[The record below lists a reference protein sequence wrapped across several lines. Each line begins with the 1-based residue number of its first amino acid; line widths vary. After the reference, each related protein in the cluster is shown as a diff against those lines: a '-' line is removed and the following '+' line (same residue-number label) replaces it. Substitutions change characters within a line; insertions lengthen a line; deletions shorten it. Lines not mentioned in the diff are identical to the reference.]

1 MREYEIVIVYDLA
14 VNEAGGPDASI
25 DHLKSAVERNDG
37 TVLRTDHWG
46 RRRLAYPIQK
56 QLDADYVLA
65 RVEMNVD
72 GLPRLNSELHIDE
85 KVYRHLIVRADE
97 LPSEDIS
104 APSQSSGSLEGRSSG
119 RTTNKAPAEAAAEAP
134 AEAVEEAPAEATEE
148 APAEA
153 VEEAPAEAVEEEKEE
168 KEEKEGD

>member
-14 VNEAGGPDASI
+14 VNEAGGSDASI
-25 DHLKSAVERNDG
+25 EHLKAAVERNGG
-37 TVLRTDHWG
+37 TVLKTDHWG

-85 KVYRHLIVRADE
+85 QVYRHLIVRADE

-104 APSQSSGSLEGRSSG
+104 APSQSSGSLEVREPDRSV
-119 RTTNKAPAEAAAEAP
+119 TTP
-134 AEAVEEAPAEATEE
+134 VEEAAEEATEEVVEEATEEVAEEATEE
-148 APAEA
+148 AK
-153 VEEAPAEAVEEEKEE
+153 EEES
-168 KEEKEGD
+168 D

>member
-14 VNEAGGPDASI
+14 VNEAGGSDASI
-25 DHLKSAVERNDG
+25 EHLKAAVERNGG
-37 TVLRTDHWG
+37 TVLKTDHWG

-104 APSQSSGSLEGRSSG
+104 APSPSSGSLEVREPDRSA
-119 RTTNKAPAEAAAEAP
+119 TNNAPAE
-134 AEAVEEAPAEATEE
+134 EATEE
-148 APAEA
+148 AA
-153 VEEAPAEAVEEEKEE
+153 EEATEEAAGEVTEEAKEEES
-168 KEEKEGD
+168 D

>member
-14 VNEAGGPDASI
+14 VNEAGGSDASI
-25 DHLKSAVERNDG
+25 EHLKAAVERNGG
-37 TVLRTDHWG
+37 TVLKTDHWG

-104 APSQSSGSLEGRSSG
+104 APSPSSGSLEVREPDRSA
-119 RTTNKAPAEAAAEAP
+119 TNNAPAE
-134 AEAVEEAPAEATEE
+134 EATEE
-148 APAEA
+148 AA
-153 VEEAPAEAVEEEKEE
+153 EEATEEVAEEATEEAKEEES
-168 KEEKEGD
+168 D

>member
-14 VNEAGGPDASI
+14 VNEAGGSDASI
-25 DHLKSAVERNDG
+25 EHLKAAVERNGG
-37 TVLRTDHWG
+37 TVLKTDHWG

-104 APSQSSGSLEGRSSG
+104 APSPSSGSLEVREPDRSA
-119 RTTNKAPAEAAAEAP
+119 TNNAPAE
-134 AEAVEEAPAEATEE
+134 EATEE
-148 APAEA
+148 AAGEA
-153 VEEAPAEAVEEEKEE
+153 TEEVAGEVTEEAKEEES
-168 KEEKEGD
+168 D

>member
-14 VNEAGGPDASI
+14 VNEAGGSDASI
-25 DHLKSAVERNDG
+25 EHLKAAVERNGG
-37 TVLRTDHWG
+37 TVLKTDHWG

-85 KVYRHLIVRADE
+85 QVYRHLIVRADE

-104 APSQSSGSLEGRSSG
+104 APSPSSGSLEVREPDRSA
-119 RTTNKAPAEAAAEAP
+119 TNNAPAE
-134 AEAVEEAPAEATEE
+134 EATEE
-148 APAEA
+148 AA
-153 VEEAPAEAVEEEKEE
+153 EEATEEVAEEATEEAKEEES
-168 KEEKEGD
+168 D

>member
-14 VNEAGGPDASI
+14 VNEAGGSDASI
-25 DHLKSAVERNDG
+25 EHLKAAVERNGG
-37 TVLRTDHWG
+37 TVLKTDHWG

-104 APSQSSGSLEGRSSG
+104 APSPSSGSLEVREPDRSA
-119 RTTNKAPAEAAAEAP
+119 TNNAPAE
-134 AEAVEEAPAEATEE
+134 EATEE
-148 APAEA
+148 AA
-153 VEEAPAEAVEEEKEE
+153 EEATEEVAEEATEEAAGEVTEEAKEEES
-168 KEEKEGD
+168 D

>member
-14 VNEAGGPDASI
+14 VNEAGGSDASI
-25 DHLKSAVERNDG
+25 EHLKAAVERNGG
-37 TVLRTDHWG
+37 TVLKTDHWG

-65 RVEMNVD
+65 RVEMIVD

-104 APSQSSGSLEGRSSG
+104 APSPSSGSLEVREPDRSA
-119 RTTNKAPAEAAAEAP
+119 TNNAPAE
-134 AEAVEEAPAEATEE
+134 EATEE
-148 APAEA
+148 AAGEA
-153 VEEAPAEAVEEEKEE
+153 TEEVAGEVTEEAKEEES
-168 KEEKEGD
+168 D

>member
-14 VNEAGGPDASI
+14 VNEAGGSDASI
-25 DHLKSAVERNDG
+25 EHLKAAVERNGG
-37 TVLRTDHWG
+37 TVLKTDLWG

-104 APSQSSGSLEGRSSG
+104 APSPSSGSLEVREPDRSA
-119 RTTNKAPAEAAAEAP
+119 TNNAPAEEAT
-134 AEAVEEAPAEATEE
+134 EEAAAEATEE
-148 APAEA
+148 AK
-153 VEEAPAEAVEEEKEE
+153 EEES
-168 KEEKEGD
+168 D

>member
-14 VNEAGGPDASI
+14 VNEAGGSDASI
-25 DHLKSAVERNDG
+25 EHLKAAVERNGG
-37 TVLRTDHWG
+37 TVLKTDHWG

-104 APSQSSGSLEGRSSG
+104 APSPSSGSLEVREPDRSA
-119 RTTNKAPAEAAAEAP
+119 TNNAPAE
-134 AEAVEEAPAEATEE
+134 EATEE
-148 APAEA
+148 AA
-153 VEEAPAEAVEEEKEE
+153 EEATEEAKEEES
-168 KEEKEGD
+168 D

>member
-14 VNEAGGPDASI
+14 VNEAGGSDASI
-25 DHLKSAVERNDG
+25 EHLKAAVERNGG
-37 TVLRTDHWG
+37 TVLKTDHWG

-104 APSQSSGSLEGRSSG
+104 APSPSSGSLEVREPDRSA
-119 RTTNKAPAEAAAEAP
+119 TNNAPAE
-134 AEAVEEAPAEATEE
+134 EATEE
-148 APAEA
+148 AP
-153 VEEAPAEAVEEEKEE
+153 EEATEEAKEEES
-168 KEEKEGD
+168 D

>member
-119 RTTNKAPAEAAAEAP
+119 RTTNKASVEAAAEA
-134 AEAVEEAPAEATEE
+134 AAEAPAEATEE

-168 KEEKEGD
+168 KEGD

>member
-14 VNEAGGPDASI
+14 VNEAGGSDASI
-25 DHLKSAVERNDG
+25 EHLKAAVERNGG
-37 TVLRTDHWG
+37 TVLKTDHWG

-104 APSQSSGSLEGRSSG
+104 APSPSSGSLEVREPDRSA
-119 RTTNKAPAEAAAEAP
+119 TNNAPAE
-134 AEAVEEAPAEATEE
+134 EATEE
-148 APAEA
+148 AA
-153 VEEAPAEAVEEEKEE
+153 EEATEEVAEEATEEAAGEVREEAKEEES
-168 KEEKEGD
+168 D